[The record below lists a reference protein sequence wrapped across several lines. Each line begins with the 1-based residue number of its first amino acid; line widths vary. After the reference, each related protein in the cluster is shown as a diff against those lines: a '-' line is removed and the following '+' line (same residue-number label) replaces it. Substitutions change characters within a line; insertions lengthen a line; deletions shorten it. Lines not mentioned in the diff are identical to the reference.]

1 MARVTKI
8 EQGIIDAGALRI
20 AEFTTHGGESANYRV
35 EMEDILGED
44 SSHRELRGMIAD
56 RLAKKLEPYEPEVII
71 PIPEGANYLGAM
83 IARRLGVRVVYLAW
97 RDKAAHPRQ
106 LQYHDQHNRIVVNR
120 AIRVALID
128 DVYTSGLSLEEV
140 VEFTE
145 LDGKQ
150 VVGGIAFDRSAPKVR
165 KASPYPIES
174 VVSRHLPLR
183 V

>member
-1 MARVTKI
+1 MARITKI

-44 SSHRELRGMIAD
+44 SSHRELRGMIVD
-56 RLAKKLEPYEPEVII
+56 RLARKLEPYEPEVII
-71 PIPEGANYLGAM
+71 PIPEGANHLGAM
-83 IARRLGVRVVYLAW
+83 IALRLGVRVVYLAW
-97 RDKAAHPRQ
+97 RDKAARQ
-106 LQYHDQHNRIVVNR
+106 FQYRDQHNRIVVNR
-120 AIRVALID
+120 AVRVALID
-128 DVYTSGLSLEEV
+128 DVYTSGLSLEEAA
-140 VEFTE
+140 EFTE

-150 VVGGIAFDRSAPKVR
+150 VVGGIVFDRSASKVR